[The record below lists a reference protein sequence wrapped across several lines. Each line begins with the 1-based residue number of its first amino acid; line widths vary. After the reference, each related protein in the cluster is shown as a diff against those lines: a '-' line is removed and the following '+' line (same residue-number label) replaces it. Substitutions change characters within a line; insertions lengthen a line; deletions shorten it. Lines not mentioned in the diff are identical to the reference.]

1 MKLVNNITTIIKPY
15 VVAIPTYNRYTILYH
30 KTLNTLFN
38 CKIKSNII
46 YIFLASNHEYEQYI
60 NSYININNPSFKL
73 WCKGIKCVI
82 GIKGLK
88 NQRNFISKF
97 FNEGQYILQMDDD
110 IQNILYLNYN
120 TLEPKNKT
128 YWQLKSY
135 SDNTS
140 NTTVIKT
147 NTKTKKRNITIL
159 DTKHKLNTITKLSH
173 NPINHTKTTTIDKT
187 KKSKHIIHVNV
198 NTNLDTLIKNTFK
211 LCKLHNIYLW
221 GIYPVENAYFMQ
233 PYATTD
239 LRFIVG
245 PCFGIINRHTPDLML
260 TLDEKE
266 NVERTL
272 QYWNMD
278 GIVLRLTNVTVKTQ
292 YYTTPGGMQSEGKI
306 RKQEAL
312 RSAEILHSRYP
323 KLTKIYLGKKSG
335 HPEIKL
341 ITPK

>member
-1 MKLVNNITTIIKPY
+1 MKLVNTISTIIKPY

-46 YIFLASNHEYEQYI
+46 YVFLASKHEYEQYI

-97 FNEGQYILQMDDD
+97 FKEGQYILQMDDD

-135 SDNTS
+135 SNNKSNTFT
-140 NTTVIKT
+140 TTVI
-147 NTKTKKRNITIL
+147 NTKTKKRNTTQL
-159 DTKHKLNTITKLSH
+159 YNRH
-173 NPINHTKTTTIDKT
+173 NIENHTKTTTIDKT

-245 PCFGIINRHTPDLML
+245 PCFGIINRHTHDLML

-278 GIVLRLTNVTVKTQ
+278 GIVLRLNNVTVKTQ